1 MDSRQWV
8 NPSQPQTLTI
18 ACFLLYINAVF
29 AVLNLLRS
37 VGGPAGLGLVGG
49 LYYLLTIGG
58 GALAGHGVAT
68 ERKWGYGLAIVV
80 ALVPFALGLYVFGN
94 PLAGDLISLIFE
106 IALVALLL
114 HPLSRSYQKIWF
126 R

>member
-29 AVLNLLRS
+29 TLLDLVRI
-37 VGGPAGLGLVGG
+37 GGRVGG
-49 LYYLLTIGG
+49 LGIVFGLYFLLRIGG
-58 GALAGHGVAT
+58 GVLAGHGIAT

-80 ALVPFALGLYVFGN
+80 ALVPFALSLYLFGN
-94 PLAGDLISLIFE
+94 PLANDLITLVFE

-114 HPLSRSYQKIWF
+114 HPQSRSYQKTWF

>member
-1 MDSRQWV
+1 MESRQWV

-29 AVLNLLRS
+29 AVLDVLQIGVTRLTAIGAVYYFITI
-37 VGGPAGLGLVGG
+37 VGGVVGG
-49 LYYLLTIGG
+49 
-58 GALAGHGVAT
+58 HGIAT

-80 ALVPFALGLYVFGN
+80 ALVPFVLRLVGGGGVFGG
-94 PLAGDLISLIFE
+94 AGLITLIFE

-114 HPLSRSYQKIWF
+114 HPQSRSYQKIWF